1 MPAGG
6 TMRSSH
12 RAFRCRSPPVGEF
25 TTLMARD
32 GHEFNAWLSPAPQG
46 RGARG
51 AIVLAQEIFGVN
63 RHIRR
68 VADDFAAQ
76 GYVVIAPCLFDRI
89 RRGIELGYSEKEVQ
103 EGRGYRLQIPKEKAM
118 LDLTSSLNVV
128 KHAGRVAVIGY
139 CWGGT
144 LAYLAACEMPV
155 ICAVSYYGGQI
166 KDHLQK
172 SPKRQVMY
180 HFGEKDPHIP
190 MSDVDRIRA
199 ADPNGIFHLY
209 PADHGFNC
217 EDRGTYDAASA
228 QLARERTLAFL
239 AEKMESK

>member
-1 MPAGG
+1 M
-6 TMRSSH
+6 
-12 RAFRCRSPPVGEF
+12 GEF

-32 GHEFNAWLSPAPQG
+32 GHEFSAWLSAPSG
-46 RGARG
+46 SASMSGARG
-51 AIVLAQEIFGVN
+51 AVIVAQEIFGVN

-68 VADDFAAQ
+68 LVDDFAAQ
-76 GYVVIAPCLFDRI
+76 GYVTIAPCLFDRV

-103 EGRGYRLQIPKEKAM
+103 QGRGYRLQIPKEKTM
-118 LDLTSSLNVV
+118 LDLTASLNVV
-128 KHAGRVAVIGY
+128 KHAGRVAVVGY

-144 LAYLAACEMPV
+144 LAYLAACELPV
-155 ICAVSYYGGQI
+155 TGAVSYYGGQI
-166 KDHLQK
+166 KEYLDK
-172 SPKRQVMY
+172 SPRRPVMY

-199 ADPNGIFHLY
+199 ADPDGIFHLY

-228 QLARERTLAFL
+228 GLARERTLAFL
-239 AEKMESK
+239 AARMEQTRTESK